1 MTKAIQVGGITVGG
15 GAPISIQ
22 SMTNTRTDDVKA
34 TLSQIRALAAAG
46 CDIVRVAVP
55 DMAAAKAVGKIK
67 ENCPLPLVVD
77 IHFDYKLALEAIA
90 AGADKVRINPG
101 NIGGADKVKAV
112 ADACRQRGIPIR
124 IGVNAEYQFMN
135 DTQDNKW
142 DKLLHIKTM
151 GRDDSQSDQYR
162 YPYEPT
168 PYSVLQRLANT
179 GLIRKNNM
187 LLDYG
192 CGKEG

>member
-67 ENCPLPLVVD
+67 ENCPLPLVCLLYTSTDKRCKD
-77 IHFDYKLALEAIA
+77 IDELTVSKEKELM
-90 AGADKVRINPG
+90 
-101 NIGGADKVKAV
+101 AV
-112 ADACRQRGIPIR
+112 
-124 IGVNAEYQFMN
+124 
-135 DTQDNKW
+135 
-142 DKLLHIKTM
+142 
-151 GRDDSQSDQYR
+151 
-162 YPYEPT
+162 
-168 PYSVLQRLANT
+168 
-179 GLIRKNNM
+179 
-187 LLDYG
+187 
-192 CGKEG
+192 